1 MNSIAAAWLLLAVL
15 GTDGG
20 PPESITVDDRIEYY
34 RIEGRTARELVA
46 QMELL
51 GPVGSV
57 TGRRAAGYTESEV
70 AWEHSHEMREGA
82 CRLNYLD
89 VSVTIVITLPEWVRP
104 TRERP
109 ALAAQWKGFMANLR
123 EHEAT
128 HRQHGLQAAAAVRQA
143 ILAMPPHADCRSLE
157 RAIGKAARQEMRR
170 YAAEGRKYDALTEFG
185 AKQGVRL
192 NLEPLSPAMR
202 SRSLKVRHRATL

>member
-1 MNSIAAAWLLLAVL
+1 MSVWLLLAAL

-20 PPESITVDDRIEYY
+20 PSESITVDDRVEYY

-57 TGRRAAGYTESEV
+57 TGRRATGYTQSEV
-70 AWEHSHEMREGA
+70 VWEHSHEMREGA
-82 CRLNYLD
+82 CQLNYLD
-89 VSVTIVITLPEWVRP
+89 VSVTIVITLPGWVRP
-104 TRERP
+104 RRAPP
-109 ALAAQWKGFMANLR
+109 ALVAQWKGFMANLR

-128 HRQHGLQAAAAVRQA
+128 HRQHGLQAAVAVRQA

-157 RAIGKAARQEMRR
+157 RAIGKAARQEIRR
-170 YAAEGRKYDALTEFG
+170 YVAAGRKYDALTDYG

-192 NLEPLSPAMR
+192 HLEPPSPARR
-202 SRSLKVRHRATL
+202 SRSDQVRHRATP